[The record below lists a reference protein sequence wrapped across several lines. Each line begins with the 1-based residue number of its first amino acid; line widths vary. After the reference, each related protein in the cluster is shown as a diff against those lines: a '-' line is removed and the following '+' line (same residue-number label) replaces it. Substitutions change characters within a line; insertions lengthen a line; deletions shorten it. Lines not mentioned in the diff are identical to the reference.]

1 MASPPAASVRRGCR
15 QLGYRQTVMP
25 STSTQLPEPPDCLAG
40 LGDGAWDGCGDE
52 PDVGAEVDT
61 GAGDPDAWG
70 AGGDAPPPDEVV
82 VVFPGFG
89 AVPGCPGEEPFPGCP
104 PGSDPWP

>member
-1 MASPPAASVRRGCR
+1 
-15 QLGYRQTVMP
+15 MP

-40 LGDGAWDGCGDE
+40 LGDGLGDGAWDGCGDE
-52 PDVGAEVDT
+52 PEVGTEVAT

-70 AGGDAPPPDEVV
+70 AGGDAPPPAEVV

-89 AVPGCPGEEPFPGCP
+89 AVPGCCAGEEPFPGCP